1 MSQLSIRNLTFAY
14 DGSYDNIFE
23 NVNLQIDTDWK
34 LGLIGRNGRGKTT
47 FLKLLQG
54 KYEYAGTI
62 HATVKF
68 DYFPFEVHDKNKN
81 TIEIVNEIADEYEM
95 WTLEKELSMLS
106 VDESVLNRPFG
117 TLSNGEQTKVLLAA
131 LFLREHNFLL
141 IDEPTDHLDLEAR
154 EAVSKYLKSKK
165 SFILVSHDRHF
176 LDSCIDHVLA
186 INKTNIDVQSGNFS
200 SWWKN
205 KELNDQYEI
214 SENDIL
220 KIDIERLTE
229 ASRQTASWSE
239 KIEKSKIGT
248 HVADRGFV
256 GHQAAKMMKRSK
268 NTQSR
273 QEKAI
278 TQKSEL
284 LKNIESNESLT
295 IKPLKFHSD
304 TLIEVNNL
312 SVAYGERTVCENV
325 SFKLFAGQRLALTG
339 KNGCGK
345 SSIIKILLGEDIE
358 HAGEVKI
365 PKSLV
370 ISYIS
375 QDTSFLSQSLKEFAY
390 ENKIDESLFKAI
402 LRKMD
407 FSRVQFEKDMSEF
420 SAGQKK
426 KTLLAKSL
434 CQQANVY
441 IWDEPLNYIDVFS
454 RMQIVDL
461 IKSGNPSMI
470 FVEHD
475 KDFTDS
481 IATQKIEII
490 RK

>member
-1 MSQLSIRNLTFAY
+1 MSQMSIRNLTFGY

-23 NVNLQIDTDWK
+23 DVNIQIDTDWK

-47 FLKLLQG
+47 FLKLLMG
-54 KYEYAGTI
+54 KYEHGGLI
-62 HATVKF
+62 HSTVKF
-68 DYFPFEVHDKNKN
+68 DYFPFEVENKNKD

-95 WTLEKELSMLS
+95 WVLEKELSMLS
-106 VDESVLNRPFG
+106 VSENVLHRPFG

-131 LFLREHNFLL
+131 LFMRENNFLL
-141 IDEPTDHLDLEAR
+141 IDEPTDHLDVNAR
-154 EAVSKYLKSKK
+154 ETVSKYLKSKK
-165 SFILVSHDRHF
+165 SFILVSHDRYF

-186 INKTNIDVQSGNFS
+186 INKTNIEVQNGNFS

-214 SENDIL
+214 SENERLKKDI
-220 KIDIERLTE
+220 DRLTE
-229 ASRQTASWSE
+229 ASKQTASWSE
-239 KIEKSKIGT
+239 QIEKSKIGS
-248 HVADRGFV
+248 HVSDRGYV

-278 TQKSEL
+278 AQKSEL
-284 LKNIESNESLT
+284 LKNVESNESLR
-295 IKPLKFHSD
+295 IKPLRFHSD

-312 SVAYGERTVCENV
+312 SVAYGENIVCENV
-325 SFKLFAGQRLALTG
+325 SFKLFSGQRIALIG

-345 SSIIKILLGEDIE
+345 SSILKILLGEDIV
-358 HAGEVKI
+358 HTGDVKI

-375 QDTSFLSQSLKEFAY
+375 QDTSFLSQSLKEFAF

-475 KDFTDS
+475 KEFTDS
-481 IATQKIEII
+481 IATHKIEIL